1 MKGYYSLGLS
11 GYEVDIIDQDHVR
24 WLFVGTDREQIAH
37 RAKVYY
43 TGGGTLLQCQRQAH
57 PPGSMPK
64 DGYLKEGWRH
74 EVHVSSH
81 D

>member
-43 TGGGTLLQCQRQAH
+43 DGRRHLT
-57 PPGSMPK
+57 SMPTA
-64 DGYLKEGWRH
+64 GASTWINA
-74 EVHVSSH
+74 
-81 D
+81 

>member
-43 TGGGTLLQCQRQAH
+43 TGGGR
-57 PPGSMPK
+57 
-64 DGYLKEGWRH
+64 
-74 EVHVSSH
+74 SSCAAES
-81 D
+81 

>member
-43 TGGGTLLQCQRQAH
+43 TGGGRPYFNA
-57 PPGSMPK
+57 
-64 DGYLKEGWRH
+64 
-74 EVHVSSH
+74 
-81 D
+81 

>member
-43 TGGGTLLQCQRQAH
+43 TAAADLT
-57 PPGSMPK
+57 SMPTA
-64 DGYLKEGWRH
+64 GASTWINA
-74 EVHVSSH
+74 
-81 D
+81 